1 MMKYLLSTILLL
13 LIVGFSYCQLTVT
26 IQQRSFCTYHFDED
40 ILTDCVS
47 KPETSVFHIDKYES
61 EICFTVDGVTD
72 TYHVMGT
79 THQHYGIFT
88 YRVLSH
94 MNNEYILIFDLKKG
108 WVVALFIDDY
118 EKGNKTVE
126 AVRFRIKEII

>member
-1 MMKYLLSTILLL
+1 MKHLLLTILLL

-26 IQQRSFCTYHFDED
+26 IQQRSFCVYHFDKD
-40 ILTDCVS
+40 ILSDCVS

-61 EICFTVDGVTD
+61 QICFTVDDVTD

-88 YRVLSH
+88 YRVVSDVG
-94 MNNEYILIFDLKKG
+94 NEYILIFDLVKG
-108 WVVALFIDDY
+108 WVVALMMNDY
-118 EKGNKTVE
+118 KSGDETIE
-126 AVRFRIKEII
+126 AVRFAIKEII

>member
-1 MMKYLLSTILLL
+1 MKYLLSTILLL
-13 LIVGFSYCQLTVT
+13 FIVAFSYCQLTVT
-26 IQQRSFCTYHFDED
+26 IQQRSFCVYHFEDD

-61 EICFTVDGVTD
+61 QICFTVDGVTD

-88 YRVLSH
+88 YRVVSDVG
-94 MNNEYILIFDLKKG
+94 NEYILIFDLRKG
-108 WVVALFIDDY
+108 WVVALVMDGYKRGDEAI
-118 EKGNKTVE
+118 E
-126 AVRFRIKEII
+126 AVRFAIKEII